1 MAKVRERKRAM
12 VDRDIAV
19 HLNAYKTSGAE
30 LIMGSGRFVAPKT
43 LEVQLNDG
51 GTRVLTGDQI
61 VLNIGTHAAMPD
73 IPGLEAA
80 HPLTHIEALELDHAP
95 SHLVVLGAGY
105 VGLEMAQ
112 AYRRFGSRVT
122 VGEGGPQI
130 LSREDPDAADAV
142 QRILGDEGIEFLTSA
157 QIREVEGRSGK
168 EVIVTVHTAAGEAK
182 IPGPA
187 TCWLQ
192 QVAFR
197 IPPG

>member
-1 MAKVRERKRAM
+1 LPAQQERNLECRVAYLARHAAQFGIMSDAVRIDMAKVRERKRAM

-80 HPLTHIEALELDHAP
+80 QPLTHIEALELDYAP

-122 VGEGGPQI
+122 VVEGG
-130 LSREDPDAADAV
+130 R
-142 QRILGDEGIEFLTSA
+142 RY
-157 QIREVEGRSGK
+157 
-168 EVIVTVHTAAGEAK
+168 
-182 IPGPA
+182 
-187 TCWLQ
+187 
-192 QVAFR
+192 
-197 IPPG
+197 